1 MKYNYKSFLWTEACA
16 SGDFFSVSK
25 ALQDEK
31 QVLKVNIKFT
41 LRVQRMT
48 RAETSSAW
56 PMRKIKNHLA
66 HFLEDKTGKDA
77 VPFLGMRVLPERY
90 DSNQK
95 IDVLTTLSTY

>member
-41 LRVQRMT
+41 LWVQRMT
-48 RAETSSAW
+48 RAETSSA
-56 PMRKIKNHLA
+56 
-66 HFLEDKTGKDA
+66 
-77 VPFLGMRVLPERY
+77 
-90 DSNQK
+90 
-95 IDVLTTLSTY
+95 